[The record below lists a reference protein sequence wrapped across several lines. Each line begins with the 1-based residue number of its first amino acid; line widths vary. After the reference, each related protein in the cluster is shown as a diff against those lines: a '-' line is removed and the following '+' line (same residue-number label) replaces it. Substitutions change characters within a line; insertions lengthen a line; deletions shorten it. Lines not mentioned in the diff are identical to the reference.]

1 MKRLIVTADDLGLH
15 RGMTD
20 GAIRAHEDGVVTAV
34 SLSACGRELAH
45 AIDAVR
51 HFAGLDVGVHFTL
64 VEERPVLAASEI
76 PSLVGRDGRFVP
88 SYRELVGRWVTGR
101 LDPDE
106 VGAELHAQARVLA
119 DAGLTLTHANGH
131 QHLHLLPGVVS
142 RVVDVCRMHG
152 IRYVRAARDEGV
164 GPHLDARTLSVRA
177 LNLLGR
183 LARSSIL
190 GAGLVCNDRTLGL
203 VAAGHVSM
211 EKLRELLPR
220 VSGVTEL
227 VMHPGT
233 GSSEIARD
241 YAWGYEWDAETA
253 ALRDPS
259 LRTLISEHG
268 IELVGPS
275 SVA

>member
-34 SLSACGRELAH
+34 SVSACGRELSH

-51 HFAGLDVGVHFTL
+51 HFSGLDVGIHFTL
-64 VEERPVLAASEI
+64 VEERPVLAAREV
-76 PSLVGRDGRFVP
+76 PSLVARDGRFVP
-88 SYRELVGRWVTGR
+88 SYRELVGRWATGR

-119 DAGLTLTHANGH
+119 DAGLKLTHANGH

-142 RVVDVCRMHG
+142 RVIEVCRARD
-152 IRYVRAARDEGV
+152 IRYVRAARDEGI
-164 GPHLDARTLSVRA
+164 GAHFDARTLSVRA

-190 GAGLVCNDRTLGL
+190 GAGLVCNDRTIGIA
-203 VAAGHVSM
+203 AAGHVTA
-211 EKLRELLPR
+211 ERLRELLPR
-220 VSGVTEL
+220 VRGVTEL

-233 GSSEIARD
+233 GSADIARD

-259 LRTLISEHG
+259 LRTLIAEHA